1 MDTIN
6 LLIILLMVNQLV
18 HFVTLMV
25 AIHSLENK
33 IERIKEKK
41 NDIYNARDSK

>member
-6 LLIILLMVNQLV
+6 LLITLIMVNQLV
-18 HFVTLMV
+18 HFVTLMI

-33 IERIKEKK
+33 IEHMKEQKE
-41 NDIYNARDSK
+41 